1 MNKRT
6 FLKSTAAL
14 AAAPV
19 ILARTKLAAASIVER
34 QKQRQDRKTL
44 GPTPV
49 YAYDSDTEKTTFWR
63 YGEPEQRAFAYL
75 NVA

>member
-14 AAAPV
+14 VAAPA
-19 ILARTKLAAASIVER
+19 ILARTKLAAASIAER
-34 QKQRQDRKTL
+34 QRMRLDRKGL

-49 YAYDSDTEKTTFWR
+49 YAYDSDTGRTTFWR
-63 YGEPEQRAFAYL
+63 YGEQEQRAFAYL
-75 NVA
+75 NAA